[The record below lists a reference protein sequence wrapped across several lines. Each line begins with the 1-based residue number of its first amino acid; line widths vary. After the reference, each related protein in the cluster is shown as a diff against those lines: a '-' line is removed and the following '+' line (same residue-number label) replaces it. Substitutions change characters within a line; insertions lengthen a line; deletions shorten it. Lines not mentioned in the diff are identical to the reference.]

1 MSLFAMNHYFRFYQ
15 QAVTKYQLHSPA
27 IFQLVMAVLED
38 SRRYYAFDDIPQMR
52 QALLQSK
59 QKHHAGLSER
69 IRTHAPARRTG
80 ERLFRL
86 VQHIAPARTIIL
98 GSGAGLGCLYAA
110 SASDGQ
116 VLMYVGQSAIEKFA
130 QLNLTFLHLE
140 RRVTLMQSAR
150 ELLDQVTDQDLLISF
165 ADDKHMVP
173 TGLPQ
178 IPKVAVGLNMYGT
191 EARYQSL
198 QQWNQHP
205 GLKASVDF
213 FDLTVWLMEEGMR
226 EVQHVKAVPAWYKPW
241 KFY

>member
-1 MSLFAMNHYFRFYQ
+1 MNHYFRFYQ

-27 IFQLVMAVLED
+27 IFQLVMAVMED

-52 QALLQSK
+52 QAVFQSK
-59 QKHHAGLSER
+59 EKHHSDFSER
-69 IRTHAPARRTG
+69 IRAHAPARRTG

-86 VQHIAPARTIIL
+86 VQHFAPARTIIL

-110 SASDGQ
+110 SASPGP
-116 VLMYVGQSAIEKFA
+116 VLMYEWQQVMEKFA
-130 QLNLTFLHLE
+130 QINLTFLHLE
-140 RRVTLMQSAR
+140 QRVTFIQSAR

-165 ADDKHMVP
+165 ADDKHMLP

-178 IPKVAVGLNMYGT
+178 MPKAAVGLGMYDT
-191 EARYQSL
+191 KERYQGL
-198 QQWNQHP
+198 QLWNQQP

-226 EVQHVKAVPAWYKPW
+226 EVQHVKVVPAWHKPW